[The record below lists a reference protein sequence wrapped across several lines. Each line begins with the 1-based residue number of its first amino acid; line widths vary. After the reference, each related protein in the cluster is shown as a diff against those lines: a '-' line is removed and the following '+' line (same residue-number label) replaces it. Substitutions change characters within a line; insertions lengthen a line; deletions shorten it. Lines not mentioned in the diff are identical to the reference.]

1 MAAHPSSQF
10 APETL
15 PPSAVP
21 ATELAALRRLL
32 APAISGALG
41 QSGFSILGPGGEVVP
56 LPSAFV
62 DLIDRAAVAL
72 ARGAEVSV
80 LAADHELTTQQA
92 ADLLNVSR
100 QYLVRLL
107 DEGHLP
113 SRRTG
118 THRRVRA
125 EDVVAYKLGRDQQR
139 ALALASLAR
148 LSEDMG
154 GYPELE

>member
-1 MAAHPSSQF
+1 MPTQTESQP
-10 APETL
+10 APETF

-32 APAISGALG
+32 EPPISGTPR
-41 QSGFSILGPGGEVVP
+41 QNGFSILGPGGEVVP

-72 ARGAEVSV
+72 ARGVEVSV
-80 LAADHELTTQQA
+80 LAVDRELTTQQA

-107 DEGHLP
+107 DEGRLP

-118 THRRVRA
+118 THRRVLA
-125 EDVVAYKLGRDQQR
+125 GDVVCYKLGRDQQR
-139 ALALASLAR
+139 AEALASLAR
-148 LSEDMG
+148 LSEDVG

>member
-10 APETL
+10 ATETL
-15 PPSAVP
+15 APGAVP
-21 ATELAALRRLL
+21 ATELDAVRRLL
-32 APAISGALG
+32 TPAPSGAPRR
-41 QSGFSILGPGGEVVP
+41 SGFSILGPSGEVVP
-56 LPSAFV
+56 LPSVFV
-62 DLIDRAAVAL
+62 DLIDRASVAL
-72 ARGAEVSV
+72 ARGSEVSV

-107 DEGHLP
+107 DAGRLP

-139 ALALASLAR
+139 ALALASLTR